1 MTTMATGS
9 PAANAPTDP
18 YAQFEA
24 GVGALLADD
33 PATWTLQELH
43 DRIEG
48 LHTIMNQVESVSL
61 AALASYDA
69 RGGAQI
75 AGHRTTGDWLATTT
89 RTTSASAGW
98 RVHTARALRDYLP
111 HTAQALA
118 DGDIDTDHI
127 RAIRRARRILGDDF
141 DRIEETVMKVART
154 HNITDLRALVDL
166 IIQQYRPEAHDNRA
180 EDDRER
186 RKVDLSP
193 GFENTWILNGIL
205 DAATGAALAAAFDVY
220 AAPTGPD
227 DKRSPGQRRA
237 DALKEIA
244 ERSTDQTDRPTGTGH
259 VTITVTPDQLA
270 TGIGAKWPSGLVMSR
285 TDLAVHSCSAKV
297 TLVVGLTTDQ
307 IHWQPLAVGYA
318 ERYATAAQ
326 RAALA
331 VRDGKG
337 CIHPG
342 CTVPAHRCIAHHIRS
357 WADGGPTDLSNLVLI
372 CRYHHRRVHLG
383 RLWIVR
389 TAGGRYI
396 TTDTRPPPLDTS

>member
-141 DRIEETVMKVART
+141 DRIEETVVKVART

-186 RKVDLSP
+186 RKVDLS
-193 GFENTWILNGIL
+193 
-205 DAATGAALAAAFDVY
+205 
-220 AAPTGPD
+220 
-227 DKRSPGQRRA
+227 RA
-237 DALKEIA
+237 
-244 ERSTDQTDRPTGTGH
+244 
-259 VTITVTPDQLA
+259 
-270 TGIGAKWPSGLVMSR
+270 SR
-285 TDLAVHSCSAKV
+285 T
-297 TLVVGLTTDQ
+297 
-307 IHWQPLAVGYA
+307 
-318 ERYATAAQ
+318 
-326 RAALA
+326 
-331 VRDGKG
+331 
-337 CIHPG
+337 PG
-342 CTVPAHRCIAHHIRS
+342 SSTGS
-357 WADGGPTDLSNLVLI
+357 S
-372 CRYHHRRVHLG
+372 
-383 RLWIVR
+383 
-389 TAGGRYI
+389 
-396 TTDTRPPPLDTS
+396 TRPPVRRLPRPSTCTRHRPAPMTSAALDNDGPTLSRKSLNAPPTKRTGRPAPGTSPSP

>member
-1 MTTMATGS
+1 MTNDDNHG
-9 PAANAPTDP
+9 DRL
-18 YAQFEA
+18 A
-24 GVGALLADD
+24 GGERPDRSVCAVRGRRGALLADD

-89 RTTSASAGW
+89 RTTSASAARW
-98 RVHTARALRDYLP
+98 RHTARALRDYLP

-141 DRIEETVMKVART
+141 DRIEETVVKVART

-220 AAPTGPD
+220 ASPTGPD

-237 DALKEIA
+237 DALSKSLNA
-244 ERSTDQTDRPTGTGH
+244 PPTKRTGRPAPGTS
-259 VTITVTPDQLA
+259 
-270 TGIGAKWPSGLVMSR
+270 PS
-285 TDLAVHSCSAKV
+285 
-297 TLVVGLTTDQ
+297 
-307 IHWQPLAVGYA
+307 P
-318 ERYATAAQ
+318 
-326 RAALA
+326 
-331 VRDGKG
+331 
-337 CIHPG
+337 
-342 CTVPAHRCIAHHIRS
+342 
-357 WADGGPTDLSNLVLI
+357 
-372 CRYHHRRVHLG
+372 
-383 RLWIVR
+383 
-389 TAGGRYI
+389 
-396 TTDTRPPPLDTS
+396 